1 VLAPKGLRR
10 PCPPILQPQ
19 QDLVD
24 ILTPLTLCT
33 GLDEALGGEV
43 AKIFGV
49 SYVAVKKW
57 AYAGKIKYIKTPGGK
72 YRYPESE
79 IRRLLGE
86 QMPRGKAVVYARV
99 SSADQKE
106 DLERQK
112 QRLTEHARSK
122 GYQDIEVIDDIAS
135 GLNENRKVLNKL
147 FKLVTERQ
155 IEAVFIAY
163 KDRLTRFGFKYLE
176 AFFSSYGCRIET
188 IDSEEIKQPQEE
200 LVEDLIAIV
209 TSFAGRI

>member
-1 VLAPKGLRR
+1 MPEKLY
-10 PCPPILQPQ
+10 
-19 QDLVD
+19 
-24 ILTPLTLCT
+24 TT
-33 GLDEALGGEV
+33 GEV

-57 AYAGKIKYIKTPGGK
+57 AYSGKIKYIKTPGGK

-86 QMPRGKAVVYARV
+86 QMPKGKVAIYARV

-112 QRLTEHARSK
+112 QKLIEYAKSK
-122 GYQDIEVIDDIAS
+122 GYQDIEVIEDTAS
-135 GLNENRKVLNKL
+135 GLNENRKGLNKL

-155 IEAVFIAY
+155 IEAVFITH

-176 AFFSSYGCRIET
+176 TFFNSYGCRIET
-188 IDSEEIKQPQEE
+188 MDSEKVKESRQE
-200 LVEDLIAIV
+200 LVEDLIAII
-209 TSFAGRI
+209 TSLAGKIYGAKSRKRRELVEAVKNAVRGC

>member
-1 VLAPKGLRR
+1 MPEKLY
-10 PCPPILQPQ
+10 
-19 QDLVD
+19 
-24 ILTPLTLCT
+24 TT
-33 GLDEALGGEV
+33 GEV

-86 QMPRGKAVVYARV
+86 QMPKGKVAIYARV

-112 QRLTEHARSK
+112 QKLIEYAKSK
-122 GYQDIEVIDDIAS
+122 GYQDIEVIEDIAS
-135 GLNENRKVLNKL
+135 GLNENRKGLNKL
-147 FKLVTERQ
+147 LKLATERQ
-155 IEAVFIAY
+155 IEAVFITH
-163 KDRLTRFGFKYLE
+163 KDRLTRFGFEYLE
-176 AFFSSYGCRIET
+176 TFFNSYGCRIEA
-188 IDSEEIKQPQEE
+188 IDSEEVKEPQQE

-209 TSFAGRI
+209 TSFARRIYGARSRKRRELVEAVKNAVRDR

>member
-1 VLAPKGLRR
+1 MPEKLY
-10 PCPPILQPQ
+10 
-19 QDLVD
+19 
-24 ILTPLTLCT
+24 TT
-33 GLDEALGGEV
+33 GEV

-79 IRRLLGE
+79 VRRLLGE
-86 QMPRGKAVVYARV
+86 QMPKGKVAIYARV
-99 SSADQKE
+99 SLADQKE

-112 QRLTEHARSK
+112 QKLVEYAKSK
-122 GYQDIEVIDDIAS
+122 GYQDIEVIEDIAS
-135 GLNENRKVLNKL
+135 GLNENRKGLNKL
-147 FKLVTERQ
+147 FNLVTEKQ
-155 IEAVFIAY
+155 IEAVFITY

-176 AFFSSYGCRIET
+176 TFFSSYGCRIEA
-188 IDSEEIKQPQEE
+188 IDSEEVKEPQQE

-209 TSFAGRI
+209 TSFAGRIYGARSHKGRKVVEAVESAIRDC